1 MPNSRTDFKLYLLD
15 ISSSTK
21 KILSYTKSKSAT
33 SFANDPKTIDAVI
46 RNFEIIGEAANKIP
60 SKIKKD
66 LDLPWKEMVG
76 IRNKVIH
83 EYFDV
88 NVDLIWE
95 TVKQDIPNLEKN
107 IKRELKN
114 IGSKQLKLKVKNRI

>member
-21 KILSYTKSKSAT
+21 KILNYTKSKSAT

-60 SKIKKD
+60 SKIRKD
-66 LDLPWKEMVG
+66 LDLPWKEMIG

-88 NVDLIWE
+88 NVDLIWR
-95 TVKQDIPNLEKN
+95 TVRDDIPSLAKSV
-107 IKRELKN
+107 KRELKEL
-114 IGSKQLKLKVKNRI
+114 GSKQLKLKVKTRI